1 MKKLAT
7 TAAAVAR
14 RSCARMSHI
23 RGVKVERRIIVPD
36 IAAQRGIKCHQYR
49 RLNARATSGGYE
61 PGGRHQ
67 AIAAF

>member
-1 MKKLAT
+1 
-7 TAAAVAR
+7 
-14 RSCARMSHI
+14 MSHI

-36 IAAQRGIKCHQYR
+36 IAAQRGIKCHPYR